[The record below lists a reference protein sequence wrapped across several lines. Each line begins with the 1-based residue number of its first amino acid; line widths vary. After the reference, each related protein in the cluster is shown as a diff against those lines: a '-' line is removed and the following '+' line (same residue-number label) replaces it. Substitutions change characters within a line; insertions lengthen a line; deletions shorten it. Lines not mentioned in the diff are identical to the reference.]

1 MDIAAFSTSQGGS
14 SLSKAIF
21 GVGSPTAAT
30 SLTGTLIDKE
40 ESADGTLFEAIL
52 NSAIEN
58 VETTNNLVKDRDAEA
73 IKFALGE
80 SETTHD
86 LTVAASKAST
96 ALSYTVALRDKF
108 LEAYREIMQLQI

>member
-1 MDIAAFSTSQGGS
+1 MELSAIGAYAAGGN
-14 SLSKAIF
+14 LSKAIF

-30 SLTGTLIDKE
+30 SLTGTLLDKE
-40 ESADGTLFEAIL
+40 DSADGTLFEAIL

-58 VETTNNLVKDRDAEA
+58 VETTNNLVKDRDAES

-108 LEAYREIMQLQI
+108 LEAYREIMQIQI